1 MEIGK
6 IIIFCIIFKIA
17 PGGAVMV
24 SSILRFSLPLHGSF
38 LNIFIPSAPF
48 APLKKRN
55 CSFELIVQGNKR
67 RKIKPKTINLHLKVP
82 EKFEKKN
89 FWKFSKQISSTTKK
103 FWKYFLR
110 KIETEIDRE
119 IKENRYWRWNW
130 DGLFYL

>member
-1 MEIGK
+1 MK

-24 SSILRFSLPLHGSF
+24 SSLLRFSLPLHGSF

-67 RKIKPKTINLHLKVP
+67 RKIKPKTINLHPKVILRP
-82 EKFEKKN
+82 KNSKKKF
-89 FWKFSKQISSTTKK
+89 FWKFSKKISSTTKK

-110 KIETEIDRE
+110 KIENEIHRE